1 MSSSM
6 AVHSSLSL
14 LGLSARA
21 GAGVGIG
28 SGVAMMSMGM
38 MEEETK
44 KQASTSVAASP
55 LRPCPLGGAA
65 LKAGRRAPAGQTERA
80 SRERHPQCCCLE
92 PQSLQK

>member
-6 AVHSSLSL
+6 AVYSSLSL
-14 LGLSARA
+14 LGLCALA

-38 MEEETK
+38 MEEEAK

-55 LRPCPLGGAA
+55 IERRPVSGGFAA
-65 LKAGRRAPAGQTERA
+65 SALAK
-80 SRERHPQCCCLE
+80 
-92 PQSLQK
+92 KN